1 MQEILDIRTMK
12 EDQIDAIKQR
22 VIEVLKKHEVKKA
35 SLFGS
40 IVRGE
45 ATEKSDIDLLIE
57 FEGRKSLLDL
67 SCLKLDLQKVLRRQV
82 DVLTYKSLHPLLKER
97 ILSEQEVIL

>member
-1 MQEILDIRTMK
+1 MK
-12 EDQIDAIKQR
+12 TDK
-22 VIEVLKKHEVKKA
+22 IEELKKTLIDVLRKHDVKKA
-35 SLFGS
+35 ALFGS

-45 ATEKSDIDLLIE
+45 ATDESDIDLLVE

-67 SCLKLDLQKVLRRQV
+67 AGLKLDLQEIVRRNV

-97 ILSEQEVIL
+97 ILNEQEVIL

>member
-1 MQEILDIRTMK
+1 MK
-12 EDQIDAIKQR
+12 KDQIDEIKKTL
-22 VIEVLKKHEVKKA
+22 IDVLREHEVKKA
-35 SLFGS
+35 ALFGS

-45 ATEKSDIDLLIE
+45 ATEESDIDLLIE

-67 SCLKLDLQKVLRRQV
+67 AGLKLDLQELLRRRV
-82 DVLTYKSLHPLLKER
+82 DVLTYKSLHPLLRER

>member
-1 MQEILDIRTMK
+1 MKKDEIKTK
-12 EDQIDAIKQR
+12 
-22 VIEVLKKHEVKKA
+22 VIEVLRKHEVKKA
-35 SLFGS
+35 ALFGS

-45 ATEKSDIDLLIE
+45 VTEESDIDLLIE

-67 SCLKLDLQKVLRRQV
+67 AGLKLELQELLRRRV

>member
-1 MQEILDIRTMK
+1 MSAE
-12 EDQIDAIKQR
+12 QIEELRKTLIDMLR
-22 VIEVLKKHEVKKA
+22 KHEVKKA
-35 SLFGS
+35 ALFGS

-45 ATEKSDIDLLIE
+45 ATDESDIDLLAE

-67 SCLKLDLQKVLRRQV
+67 AGLKLDLQEIVRRRV

>member
-1 MQEILDIRTMK
+1 MK
-12 EDQIDAIKQR
+12 TDK
-22 VIEVLKKHEVKKA
+22 IEELKKTLIDVLRKHDVKKA
-35 SLFGS
+35 ALFGS

-45 ATEKSDIDLLIE
+45 ATDESDIDLLVE

-67 SCLKLDLQKVLRRQV
+67 AGLKLDLQEIVRRNV